1 MADAAALVRAASNST
16 KLASAL
22 RNQWDVRT
30 KTKAAINDGAAMSM
44 VIRAQIDEVFLVL
57 AHLGEAILPLGIFNK
72 DYYLQTLGEVQASI
86 ASCSEEMNELL
97 TMAWAELDAELQYV
111 CTAGFTICACYSP
124 MPVYRG
130 FGACVLGDWDWACPD
145 MKHLE
150 EKARKKAI
158 RTIYGF
164 KQKVD
169 PQPTKSVF
177 VAFDQVIQILQVK
190 AMAFLEKR
198 PILSSFSDHQPRFG
212 PKPKKEAKD
221 DLSLFEDW
229 IKQMERR
236 GHPTPKG
243 SRLTSWGIPFA
254 TWTSQYSCHVLK
266 TEKDCE
272 TIMCNQMDPGR
283 LLHAFVCRGGLNLE
297 EGQVLLLPPRSPAES
312 LTCWLEGLPGT
323 SHKTVKWEDLD
334 TEYFETKLS
343 KSLKKKIGRYPLPTQ
358 YAVRDP
364 QASSRPGLP
373 HSSSSRAILE
383 HPNTV
388 SPPPYS
394 PITKNSSSDRPRSAA
409 ELGHPDPGELPASA
423 VPTSQPRSAQHSAS
437 LPVPG
442 TGSTGLKSIHNL
454 RRKTTGGT
462 STADTTRPMSQ
473 PTAVE
478 MSAEQPDVQ
487 TQAAGPST
495 AVELHE
501 DTAPTKSS
509 ETASPTAVELPT
521 DFQSEAPKGLSTKST
536 TTAGLPQ
543 DKESTPLDKHLQT
556 TDNISESVVVSEE
569 PKSVVDATAKGNDL
583 ENNTDVSGPI
593 SGNQYL
599 ELLNKVAKG
608 EISPQALSEMLA
620 TGTLTASNTQST
632 DAATVTEGELS
643 KTGSGPSASGSVE
656 LSHPLSAT
664 ERENNE
670 SDEQNKPATGA
681 SYPSSTTEQNLD
693 VKPTTSETKHDT
705 LASLRPGA

>member
-1 MADAAALVRAASNST
+1 M
-16 KLASAL
+16 
-22 RNQWDVRT
+22 
-30 KTKAAINDGAAMSM
+30 KAAINDGAAMSM

-86 ASCSEEMNELL
+86 ASCGDEFSNLL
-97 TMAWAELDAELQYV
+97 PMAWAELDAELQYV

-130 FGACVLGDWDWACPD
+130 FGASVLGDWDWACPD

-158 RTIYGF
+158 RTVYGF

-169 PQPTKSVF
+169 PQPTRSVF

-198 PILSSFSDHQPRFG
+198 PTLSSFSDHQPRFG

-221 DLSLFEDW
+221 DLALFEDW
-229 IKQMERR
+229 IKQMEKR
-236 GHPTPKG
+236 GHPAPKE

-272 TIMCNQMDPGR
+272 TIMLHQIDPGR

-312 LTCWLEGLPGT
+312 LAVWLEGLPGT
-323 SHKTVKWEDLD
+323 SHKTIKWEHLD
-334 TEYFETKLS
+334 TQYFETKIS

-364 QASSRPGLP
+364 RASSRPNLP
-373 HSSSSRAILE
+373 LSPSSRTALE

-394 PITKNSSSDRPRSAA
+394 QSTNDLSSGRPRSAA
-409 ELGHPDPGELPASA
+409 ELGHPDPGELPASPIPA
-423 VPTSQPRSAQHSAS
+423 SQSRSPQHSTS

-462 STADTTRPMSQ
+462 STADMTRPTSQ
-473 PTAVE
+473 PAAVE
-478 MSAEQPDVQ
+478 MSAEQPAMQNQ
-487 TQAAGPST
+487 TAGPST

-501 DTAPTKSS
+501 DTAPTKAP
-509 ETASPTAVELPT
+509 EIASPTAVELPT

-536 TTAGLPQ
+536 PTAELSSM
-543 DKESTPLDKHLQT
+543 KENSPKELQSQT
-556 TDNISESVVVSEE
+556 TGNIVESEVVSEE
-569 PKSVVDATAKGNDL
+569 PESMPEEAAKGPADL
-583 ENNTDVSGPI
+583 EKTTNASEPVT
-593 SGNQYL
+593 GNQYL

-620 TGTLTASNTQST
+620 NGSLDSSNKQSN
-632 DAATVTEGELS
+632 DATTKTEGEPS
-643 KTGSGPSASGSVE
+643 KTESEPPVSRSP
-656 LSHPLSAT
+656 HPLSST
-664 ERENNE
+664 ERKNNE
-670 SDEQNKPATGA
+670 WDEQNKSATGVP
-681 SYPSSTTEQNLD
+681 YPSHPTEPD
-693 VKPTTSETKHDT
+693 AGVKPTPSEIKPDT
-705 LASLRPGA
+705 PVSISSKAQ